1 MSALDPIADKML
13 RCRECPL
20 CAISGHYGRRP
31 LMTASANK
39 TTVSSAGATDR
50 ARGDRLCNRD
60 SGHFRRASG
69 LYAVSRPDLAWGDIE
84 NIAPLA
90 AL

>member
-1 MSALDPIADKML
+1 LSRTVLGCRSKELGRPIFL
-13 RCRECPL
+13 RENGKKDLLGLP
-20 CAISGHYGRRP
+20 
-31 LMTASANK
+31 
-39 TTVSSAGATDR
+39 VSSAGATDR

-69 LYAVSRPDLAWGDIE
+69 LYAVSGPDLAWGDIK